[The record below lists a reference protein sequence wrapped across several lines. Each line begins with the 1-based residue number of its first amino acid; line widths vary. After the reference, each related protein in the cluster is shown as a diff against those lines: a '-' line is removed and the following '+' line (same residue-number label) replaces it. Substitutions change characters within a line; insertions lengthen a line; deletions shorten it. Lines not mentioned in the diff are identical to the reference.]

1 MADDKKG
8 ATMLQKILY
17 LCVIVLI
24 GFSLLPG
31 PATAAPAE
39 IPVKDTVTLLDL
51 GARSCIPCKMMAPI
65 LEELK
70 KEYQG
75 RAAVIFID
83 VWKDSE
89 PGKRFKIQGIPTQ
102 IFFDKTG
109 KETFRHFGFFD
120 KKSIKEILDKM
131 LAK

>member
-1 MADDKKG
+1 MK
-8 ATMLQKILY
+8 QHILY
-17 LCVIVLI
+17 LFVIALV
-24 GFSLLPG
+24 GFVLLPD
-31 PATAAPAE
+31 PVMAAPAE

-51 GARSCIPCKMMAPI
+51 GATSCIPCKMMVPI
-65 LEELK
+65 LEELE

-75 RAAVIFID
+75 KAAVIFID

-131 LAK
+131 LAGK